1 MPNIAYKKSIKTQGQ
16 YVDLAEAMG
25 ITFTLNSNYQIQLLN
40 SAMVMIS
47 DDKPTEGGFFIFD
60 NRPFGYT
67 HYGSKLWIKSIE
79 NKPVEV
85 NISEG

>member
-1 MPNIAYKKSIKTQGQ
+1 MSNIAYKKSVKTQGE

-25 ITFTLNSNYQIQLLN
+25 ISFNLDSSYQIQLLN
-40 SAMVMIS
+40 SAMVIIS
-47 DDKPTEGGFFIFD
+47 DNKPTEGGFFIFD

-67 HYGSKLWIKSIE
+67 HHGSKLWIKSIE

>member
-1 MPNIAYKKSIKTQGQ
+1 MSNVAYNKSIRTKGE

-25 ITFTLNSNYQIQLLN
+25 ITFTLNANYQIQLLN

-47 DDKPTEGGFFIFD
+47 DTKPEEGGFFIFD

-67 HYGSKLWIKSIE
+67 HLGSTLWIKSIE
-79 NKPVEV
+79 NKPIEV